1 MRKVLT
7 VLCIVSS
14 KVEWETHSTIIL
26 EELEKSKPRHRHHSH
41 ATRFPHA
48 HHKVPCAQS
57 STKTIDYDVVF
68 AAKS

>member
-14 KVEWETHSTIIL
+14 KVEWETHPTIIL

-48 HHKVPCAQS
+48 HHKVPCAHS
-57 STKTIDYDVVF
+57 STKTIDYDVIF